1 MQHHLET
8 LLATAEDEDPRG
20 WGMPSWVERDF
31 RAYLRCGILAHGF
44 ARIRCDSCGH
54 ERLLAFSC
62 KGRGVCPSCN
72 TRRMAEVAAHL
83 NDRVLPW
90 LPVRQWVL
98 SVPKRLRPYLHSD
111 PKIASGVL
119 RVFLRAVRSTVHTT
133 SPGAPASAGEIQT
146 GAVSFLHRF
155 GSSLNA
161 HFHYHVV
168 VLDGVFSESEEGGA
182 EFHEASELEPRHWQE
197 LQRTVQRRVLRYFRR
212 HDLLD
217 ASTTADMLT
226 WQGTGGFSIDASVR
240 IEGHDRHGLER
251 LVRYC
256 ARPPFALHRLH
267 AIGGN
272 DALRSTDARLV
283 YRLPGPTPD
292 GRTVLLLSPLE
303 LLQRLARLVPPP
315 RVHRHRYHGVLAPN
329 ARLRPQVIAL
339 RPSELVDSPLPPD
352 DEIEPSQAPGSQAA
366 EGFPPSGR
374 SARVRWAQLLA
385 RIYEVLP
392 LLCPSCG
399 GQMRILS
406 FLTDPPVV
414 RSILV
419 HLDLPHRPPPVAP
432 ARGPPQGD
440 FLLDQSP
447 EVELT
452 AAEPAPAFDFDQSG
466 PEFQFDQSPPDP
478 FD

>member
-1 MQHHLET
+1 
-8 LLATAEDEDPRG
+8 
-20 WGMPSWVERDF
+20 
-31 RAYLRCGILAHGF
+31 
-44 ARIRCDSCGH
+44 
-54 ERLLAFSC
+54 
-62 KGRGVCPSCN
+62 
-72 TRRMAEVAAHL
+72 MAEVAAHL
-83 NDRVLPW
+83 TDRVFPW

-119 RVFLRAVRSTVHTT
+119 RVFLRAIRSSLRAT
-133 SPGAPASAGEIQT
+133 SPGAPASVAECQI

-168 VLDGVFSESEEGGA
+168 VLDGVFSETDEGGV
-182 EFHEASELEPRHWQE
+182 EFHEASKLEPRHWQE
-197 LQRTVQRRVLRYFRR
+197 LQRTVQKRVLRYFRR
-212 HDLLD
+212 HDLVD

-226 WQGTGGFSIDASVR
+226 WQGTGGFSIDASVH

-267 AIGGN
+267 AMGGN
-272 DALRSTDARLV
+272 EALRLPDARLV
-283 YRLPGPTPD
+283 YRLSGPTPD
-292 GRTVLLLSPLE
+292 GRTVLILSPME

-329 ARLRPQVIAL
+329 ARLRAQVIAL
-339 RPSELVDSPLPPD
+339 REGVSVDDPPVADGEIQSSKTPDATEAAPS
-352 DEIEPSQAPGSQAA
+352 
-366 EGFPPSGR
+366 SGR
-374 SARVRWAQLLA
+374 SARIRWAQLLA

-399 GQMRILS
+399 GQMRILA

-440 FLLDQSP
+440 FLLDQSL
-447 EVELT
+447 EVDPTE
-452 AAEPAPAFDFDQSG
+452 AEPAPAFDFDQSG
-466 PEFQFDQSPPDP
+466 PEFEFDQSLPDP
-478 FD
+478 LDG